1 MQGKHTAAGG
11 DPHVFAALAPQLHAE
26 EDHSPYTDTPA

>member
-11 DPHVFAALAPQLHAE
+11 DPHVFATLALQLLAE
-26 EDHSPYTDTPA
+26 EDHSPYTDTSA